1 MTIIAISVAVV
12 GTVARLALFFPR
24 FSNSVGKQA

>member
-12 GTVARLALFFPR
+12 GTVVRLALFFPR
-24 FSNSVGKQA
+24 VSNSISKQA